1 MERECTN
8 LVSVWRVEGIH
19 HGSPDDPAVEDRCIV
34 QSPALLGP
42 PSRPLYLADQSPL

>member
-1 MERECTN
+1 MERERTN

-34 QSPALLGP
+34 QSPVLGLN
-42 PSRPLYLADQSPL
+42 SRPLYLADQSPL